1 MATIRT
7 EIQDLLYEQASVLA
21 AQMQIS
27 PNELFSLAIE
37 DYIRRSRSRTL
48 LQSINEAYAD
58 GLDESEQAMLE
69 GMRRHQRQLADRDL

>member
-21 AQMQIS
+21 AQMKIS

-37 DYIRRSRSRTL
+37 DYIRRSRNQTL

-58 GLDESEQAMLE
+58 GLDDSEQAMLE
-69 GMRRHQRQLADRDL
+69 GMRRHQRQLADRD

>member
-27 PNELFSLAIE
+27 PNELFLLAIE
-37 DYIRRSRSRTL
+37 DYIRRSRSQNL

-58 GLDESEQAMLE
+58 GLDDSEQAMLE
-69 GMRRHQRQLADRDL
+69 GMRRQQRQLADRD

>member
-27 PNELFSLAIE
+27 PNELFSLALE
-37 DYIRRSRSRTL
+37 DYIRRNRNQNL
-48 LQSINEAYAD
+48 LQRINEAYAD
-58 GLDESEQAMLE
+58 GLDDSEQAMLE
-69 GMRRHQRQLADRDL
+69 GMRRHQRQLADRD

>member
-21 AQMQIS
+21 ARMKIS
-27 PNELFSLAIE
+27 PDELFSLAIE
-37 DYIRRSRSRTL
+37 DYIRRSRNQTL

-58 GLDESEQAMLE
+58 GLDDSEQAMLE

>member
-27 PNELFSLAIE
+27 PNELVSLALE
-37 DYIRRSRSRTL
+37 DYIRRNRNQNL
-48 LQSINEAYAD
+48 LQHINEAYAD
-58 GLDESEQAMLE
+58 GLDDSEQAMLE
-69 GMRRHQRQLADRDL
+69 RMRRHQRQLADRD

>member
-27 PNELFSLAIE
+27 PNELFLLAIE
-37 DYIRRSRSRTL
+37 DYIRRSRNQNL

-58 GLDESEQAMLE
+58 GLDDSEQAMLE